1 MAARSEELNSPLDGK
16 QRADS
21 NSKLALFETSLGK
34 YYLPTDRPT
43 DIIIKEMQAGRVFEP
58 EIVDIAR
65 QYIARG
71 STVLDVGANFGQMTL
86 LFSELVGN
94 KGHVFS
100 FEADDFICEVLKKN
114 IAVNNRQNITPIC
127 KAVYNTCGG
136 TMYYPVPDFQR
147 FDSYGS
153 YGVDPNAEA
162 GRTVTTIT
170 IDSLNIQ
177 DRISFM
183 KVDVQGSDL
192 FALQGSVETI
202 KRHQMPIIFE
212 YEALFQDEFHTS
224 LEEYLQ
230 FVKAINYKVAQIIG
244 VNYLIVPE
252 RVVDPSS

>member
-1 MAARSEELNSPLDGK
+1 
-16 QRADS
+16 
-21 NSKLALFETSLGK
+21 KLALFETSLGK